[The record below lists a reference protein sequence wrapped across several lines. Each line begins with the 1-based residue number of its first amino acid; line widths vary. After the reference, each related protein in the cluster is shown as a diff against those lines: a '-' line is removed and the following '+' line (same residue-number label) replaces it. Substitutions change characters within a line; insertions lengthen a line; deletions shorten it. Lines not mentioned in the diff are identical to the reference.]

1 MICYNAAIGRTGW
14 QEYMPKELGLQ
25 GNIPVQLYRSE
36 EEVFNPASIASFE
49 GKPVTDEHPQ
59 SWVSPE
65 NINSYMRGVT
75 TNVRRGIDA
84 DSDLLLADLIIYD
97 PVIISGIE
105 AGKKELSGGYDYD
118 CVPLEQEGRYAQIN
132 IRGNHVAIVR
142 EGRAGYRVAVKDS
155 KPKNERGKPM
165 RVDKNT
171 LIGKIMRALS
181 ATDAEPE
188 ELAAASK
195 MMNGEEK
202 EGADVAPAVAAVTP
216 KAADAEPV
224 EDATAVMLKQVLE
237 KLGGIE
243 GRIAALEQAE
253 KAEVA
258 TAPKDALDELETE
271 LCKGEGLGEGQ
282 ELGNEAGAVTID
294 PDLLQD
300 AAPVSDPSD
309 RPYNSIQGADSRS
322 AVMMAL
328 KVARP
333 IVNQIKDPVER
344 KKAQDSM
351 AAEFRKQLD
360 VAPNKVNAY
369 AAMSKPAKAKD
380 AAKEDDSQIGIDLKN
395 KYNPHYK
402 NKK

>member
-1 MICYNAAIGRTGW
+1 
-14 QEYMPKELGLQ
+14 
-25 GNIPVQLYRSE
+25 
-36 EEVFNPASIASFE
+36 
-49 GKPVTDEHPQ
+49 
-59 SWVSPE
+59 
-65 NINSYMRGVT
+65 MRGVT

-97 PVIISGIE
+97 PVLISGIE
-105 AGKKELSGGYDYD
+105 AGKRELSGGYDYD
-118 CVPLEQEGRYAQIN
+118 CVPLEQEDKYAQTN

-155 KPKNERGKPM
+155 KPTKERGKSM
-165 RVDKNT
+165 KVNKNT

-195 MMNGEEK
+195 MMAGEEK
-202 EGADVAPAVAAVTP
+202 EGQDEEPVATAVKP
-216 KAADAEPV
+216 KTTDAEPA
-224 EDATAVMLKQVLE
+224 EDATTVMLKQVLE

-243 GRIAALEQAE
+243 GRITALEQAE
-253 KAEVA
+253 KTEV
-258 TAPKDALDELETE
+258 APKDALDELETE
-271 LCKGEGLGEGQ
+271 LSKGEGLPEGK
-282 ELGNEAGAVTID
+282 ELGNEEGAVTID
-294 PDLLQD
+294 PELLQD
-300 AAPVSDPSD
+300 AAPVSNPND
-309 RPYNSIQGADSRS
+309 RPYNPIQGADSRT

-333 IVNQIKDPVER
+333 IVNAIKDPIER

-360 VAPNKVNAY
+360 VAPNKVNPY
-369 AAMSKPAKAKD
+369 AAMNKPAKAKD
-380 AAKEDDSQIGIDLKN
+380 ATKPDESQIGIDLKN

-402 NKK
+402 NKNK